1 MSNYSYIKKK
11 HYSFFKRIFD
21 LILCLTLILLLLI
34 PILLISVIIFITS
47 SGPVIYWSNRIG
59 KDNKI
64 FNMPKFRTMLT
75 NTPSVATHLLKD
87 PDKYLTPIGKLLRKY
102 SLDEIPQLWSV
113 LKGDLSF
120 VGPRPALFNQN
131 DLINLRTKNL
141 IHKIIPGITGLA
153 QVNGRDRLSIKKK
166 VKFDADYMKVR
177 SFSTDLRIIYVTI
190 KKVIISSDIKH

>member
-1 MSNYSYIKKK
+1 
-11 HYSFFKRIFD
+11 
-21 LILCLTLILLLLI
+21 
-34 PILLISVIIFITS
+34 
-47 SGPVIYWSNRIG
+47 
-59 KDNKI
+59 
-64 FNMPKFRTMLT
+64 MLT

>member
-1 MSNYSYIKKK
+1 MNNYSYIKKK
-11 HYSFFKRIFD
+11 HYSFIKRIFD
-21 LILCLTLILLLLI
+21 LILCLILILLLLI
-34 PILLISVIIFITS
+34 PIFLISVIIFITS